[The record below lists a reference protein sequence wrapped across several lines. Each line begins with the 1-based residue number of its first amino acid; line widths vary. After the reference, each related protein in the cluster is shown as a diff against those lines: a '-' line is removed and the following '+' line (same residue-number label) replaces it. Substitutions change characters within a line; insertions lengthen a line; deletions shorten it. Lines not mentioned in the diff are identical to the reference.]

1 MPGLKQT
8 ADVKQAFKQKT
19 FSATS
24 KDVYNFHC
32 FIIVFDDLKLLYFQP
47 ILVKTKVKFRKNV
60 KMNMLVQTLQNL
72 KFILPLL
79 A

>member
-1 MPGLKQT
+1 MELHNRKPAVPSLPKIELQ
-8 ADVKQAFKQKT
+8 QQKML
-19 FSATS
+19 
-24 KDVYNFHC
+24 DNFVQVR
-32 FIIVFDDLKLLYFQP
+32 ILAILKLLYFQP